1 MTVHGEREMLPAVS
15 KAEGAK
21 ALQQFTD
28 GFNKANRQLAPQ
40 LNPSFEGGALLAID
54 QAGIKA
60 AHALRPQGNP
70 GFTALEFKDAHFTVP
85 QQKGWPKYFV
95 ADAASNRKNAAGQYT
110 RWFLVF
116 SRNAIDEKWRAV
128 YLATFPGNKAPELKT
143 DQDGYAEAVPAGAD
157 SGLTVDPGKLSRSYA
172 DYLNTGKGST
182 FASGRD
188 TDGWRARRAK
198 DANRPGV
205 RIMWEDTAANYPPV
219 ALRTKDGGALVFFST
234 VYHQQKTVF
243 AGATITVSGALKGLL
258 EGPPKKTNRMAFTT
272 VSGQTVTVPA
282 KSAGG
287 KVAVLNR
294 IEAKTS
300 VRPL

>member
-1 MTVHGEREMLPAVS
+1 MS
-15 KAEGAK
+15 KADGAK
-21 ALQQFTD
+21 ALKHFAE
-28 GFNKANRQLAPQ
+28 GFNEANRQLNPQ

-60 AHALRPQGNP
+60 AHAVRPQGNP
-70 GFTALEFKDAHFTVP
+70 GFRALEFTDARFTVP
-85 QQKGWPKYFV
+85 QQKGWPKYFI
-95 ADAASNRKNAAGQYT
+95 ANAASNRKNAAGRFT

-116 SRNAIDEKWRAV
+116 SRDGIDEKWRAV

-143 DQDGYAEAVPAGAD
+143 DRNGYAEAVPAGAD
-157 SGLTVDPGKLSRSYA
+157 SGLAVAPGELSRSYA
-172 DYLNTGKGST
+172 DYLNTGKGAV
-182 FASGRD
+182 FAPGRE

-205 RIMWEDTAANYPPV
+205 RIMWDDTAANYPPV
-219 ALRTKDGGALVFFST
+219 SLRTKDGGALVFFST

-258 EGPPKKTNRMAFTT
+258 EGPPKKTNRMGFTT
-272 VSGQTVTVPA
+272 VSGQTVTVPP

>member
-1 MTVHGEREMLPAVS
+1 MS
-15 KAEGAK
+15 KADGAK
-21 ALQQFTD
+21 ALKHFTE
-28 GFNKANRQLAPQ
+28 GFNEANRQLNPQ

-60 AHALRPQGNP
+60 AHAVRPQGNP
-70 GFTALEFKDAHFTVP
+70 GFRALEFTDARFTVP
-85 QQKGWPKYFV
+85 QQKGWPKYFI
-95 ADAASNRKNAAGQYT
+95 ANAASNRKNAAGRFT

-116 SRNAIDEKWRAV
+116 SRDGIDEKWRAV

-143 DQDGYAEAVPAGAD
+143 DRNGYAEAVPAGAG
-157 SGLTVDPGKLSRSYA
+157 SGLAVAPGELSRSYA
-172 DYLNTGKGST
+172 DYLNTGKGAV
-182 FASGRD
+182 FAPGRE

-205 RIMWEDTAANYPPV
+205 RIMWDDTAANYPPV
-219 ALRTKDGGALVFFST
+219 SLRTKGGGALVFFST

-258 EGPPKKTNRMAFTT
+258 EGPPKKTNRMGFTT
-272 VSGQTVTVPA
+272 VSGQTVTVPP

>member
-1 MTVHGEREMLPAVS
+1 MS
-15 KAEGAK
+15 KADGAK
-21 ALQQFTD
+21 ALKHFTE
-28 GFNKANRQLAPQ
+28 GFNEANRQLNPR

-60 AHALRPQGNP
+60 AHAVRPQGNP
-70 GFTALEFKDAHFTVP
+70 GFRALEFTDARFTVP
-85 QQKGWPKYFV
+85 QQKGWPKYFI
-95 ADAASNRKNAAGQYT
+95 ANAASNRKNAAGRFT

-116 SRNAIDEKWRAV
+116 SRDGIDEKWRAV

-143 DQDGYAEAVPAGAD
+143 DRNGYAEAVPAGAD
-157 SGLTVDPGKLSRSYA
+157 SGLAVAPGELSRSYA
-172 DYLNTGKGST
+172 DYLNTGKGAV
-182 FASGRD
+182 FAPGRE

-205 RIMWEDTAANYPPV
+205 RIMWDDTAANYPPV
-219 ALRTKDGGALVFFST
+219 SLRTKDGGALVFFST

-258 EGPPKKTNRMAFTT
+258 EGPPKKTNRMGFTT
-272 VSGQTVTVPA
+272 VSGQTVTVPP

>member
-1 MTVHGEREMLPAVS
+1 MS
-15 KAEGAK
+15 KADGAK
-21 ALQQFTD
+21 ALKHFTE
-28 GFNKANRQLAPQ
+28 GFNEANRQLNPQ

-60 AHALRPQGNP
+60 AHAVRPQGNP
-70 GFTALEFKDAHFTVP
+70 GFRALEFTDARFTVP
-85 QQKGWPKYFV
+85 QQKGWPKYFI
-95 ADAASNRKNAAGQYT
+95 ANAASNRKNAAGRFT

-116 SRNAIDEKWRAV
+116 SRDGIDEKWRAV

-143 DQDGYAEAVPAGAD
+143 DRNGYAEAVPAGAD
-157 SGLTVDPGKLSRSYA
+157 SGLAVAPGELSRSYA
-172 DYLNTGKGST
+172 DYLNTGKGGV
-182 FASGRD
+182 FAPGRE

-205 RIMWEDTAANYPPV
+205 RIMWDDTAANYPPV
-219 ALRTKDGGALVFFST
+219 SLRTKDGGALVFFST

-258 EGPPKKTNRMAFTT
+258 EGPPKKTNRMGFTT
-272 VSGQTVTVPA
+272 VSGQTVTVPP